1 MISITVDLSKATQ
14 EEVEYFFRLP
24 HVGHAVDVLTHL
36 ESGVI
41 SVRLQEQGYREREN
55 RSHNA
60 ENRSGAE
67 RRLYQHS
74 VVRGV

>member
-1 MISITVDLSKATQ
+1 MISVNVDLSKATQ

-41 SVRLQEQGYREREN
+41 SVSWLLVPGYWVLV
-55 RSHNA
+55 SKPT
-60 ENRSGAE
+60 SI
-67 RRLYQHS
+67 
-74 VVRGV
+74 

>member
-1 MISITVDLSKATQ
+1 MISVNVDLSKATQ

-41 SVRLQEQGYREREN
+41 SVRLQAQGCSDREN
-55 RSHNA
+55 RSHDA
-60 ENRSGAE
+60 GNRPAAASGAG
-67 RRLYQHS
+67 S
-74 VVRGV
+74 TF